1 MDNLVFMT
9 DMKIID
15 NKKIV
20 LDKEYSQVF
29 KLSDN
34 SEISISSTVGLT
46 RCEQEDSLLVI
57 TKGKYILMLV
67 ADGMGGLNN
76 GEGAS
81 YSRVNTIK
89 KYFSYE
95 KEEYLRILDDILL
108 EEVMY
113 LIIEDVVSK
122 IRCDSGTTL
131 SMALVLDDV
140 TYIVNIGDSRIYS
153 LNNNTFRFITKDDSE
168 GFDRFNPRNRQDRD
182 KLRFYR
188 YNNLIT
194 NCIMKNALIK
204 LNIKEIY
211 NDKYDSL
218 CILTDGVSDILKE
231 KEIKECL
238 KKEKSAYLLTE
249 LSKYHQIEVNKE
261 IENDTD
267 DYLKKIYPGCDN
279 ASAIV
284 YKKVRRK

>member
-81 YSRVNTIK
+81 YSLVNTIK

-153 LNNNTFRFITKDDSE
+153 LNNNIFRFITKDDSE

-194 NCIMKNALIK
+194 NCFINCC
-204 LNIKEIY
+204 Y
-211 NDKYDSL
+211 
-218 CILTDGVSDILKE
+218 
-231 KEIKECL
+231 
-238 KKEKSAYLLTE
+238 
-249 LSKYHQIEVNKE
+249 
-261 IENDTD
+261 
-267 DYLKKIYPGCDN
+267 
-279 ASAIV
+279 
-284 YKKVRRK
+284 

>member
-81 YSRVNTIK
+81 YSLVNTIK

-153 LNNNTFRFITKDDSE
+153 LNNNTLRFITKDDSE

-211 NDKYDSL
+211 
-218 CILTDGVSDILKE
+218 
-231 KEIKECL
+231 
-238 KKEKSAYLLTE
+238 KST
-249 LSKYHQIEVNKE
+249 
-261 IENDTD
+261 
-267 DYLKKIYPGCDN
+267 
-279 ASAIV
+279 
-284 YKKVRRK
+284 

>member
-1 MDNLVFMT
+1 MDNLTFMT
-9 DMKIID
+9 GIKVID

-29 KLSDN
+29 KLCDN
-34 SEISISSTVGLT
+34 SEISISSTKGFLKS
-46 RCEQEDSLLVI
+46 EQEDSLLVI
-57 TKGKYILMLV
+57 TKGKYILMVV
-67 ADGMGGLNN
+67 ADGMGGHSE
-76 GEGAS
+76 GEVAS
-81 YSRVNTIK
+81 YNIVNTIK
-89 KYFSYE
+89 RYFSYE

-122 IRCDSGTTL
+122 IRYDSGTTL

-140 TYIVNIGDSRIYS
+140 TYIVNIGDSRIYA
-153 LNNNTFRFITKDDSE
+153 LNNNRFRLITKDDSE
-168 GFDRFNPRNRQDRD
+168 GFDKFNPRNRKDRD

-188 YNNLIT
+188 YNNLVT
-194 NCIMKNALIK
+194 NCIMKNALIR

-218 CILTDGVSDILKE
+218 CLITDGVSDILRE
-231 KEIKECL
+231 KEMKECL
-238 KKEKSAYLLTE
+238 SKDDSAYSLTE
-249 LSKYHQIEVNKE
+249 LSKYHIVDVNKE

-267 DYLKKIYPGCDN
+267 DYYKKIYPGMDN

-284 YKKVRRK
+284 YKKIRRK